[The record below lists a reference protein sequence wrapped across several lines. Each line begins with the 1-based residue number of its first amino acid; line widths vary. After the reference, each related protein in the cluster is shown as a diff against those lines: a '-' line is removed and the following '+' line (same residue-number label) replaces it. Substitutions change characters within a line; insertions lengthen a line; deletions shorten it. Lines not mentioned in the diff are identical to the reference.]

1 MTLSLRQNLFSAD
14 FLNAEDSSDQIAFL
28 PCWPLKS
35 AGFLFYG
42 GNMRFW
48 RFTILSF
55 IILLISLPA
64 RAIDL
69 TGTWTGKF
77 NCSGFDGKKF
87 TFTQKNQSLRIS
99 QTADRKLSVQWLDG
113 ADLAAS
119 FSGFVIENS
128 NKPDTKG
135 RTAIADCGTK
145 ADITTG
151 ISEIANLDAS
161 VNPRKG
167 TGSLNGTS
175 ILTDQTVNPADPA
188 DLPAVTQCKWV
199 FKLADTANPNVP
211 PGCP

>member
-1 MTLSLRQNLFSAD
+1 MR
-14 FLNAEDSSDQIAFL
+14 L
-28 PCWPLKS
+28 P
-35 AGFLFYG
+35 
-42 GNMRFW
+42 
-48 RFTILSF
+48 RFTILSA
-55 IILLISLPA
+55 IILFVSAPVE
-64 RAIDL
+64 AIDL
-69 TGTWTGKF
+69 TGTWTGRF
-77 NCSGFDGKKF
+77 NCSGFDGQKF
-87 TFTQKNQSLRIS
+87 TFTQRSQSLRIS

-128 NKPDTKG
+128 NRPDTKG
-135 RTAIADCGTK
+135 RAAIADCGTK

-175 ILTDQTVNPADPA
+175 ILTDQTDNPADPA
-188 DLPAVTQCKWV
+188 DLPAIIQCKWI
-199 FKLADTANPNVP
+199 FKLADTTNPNVP